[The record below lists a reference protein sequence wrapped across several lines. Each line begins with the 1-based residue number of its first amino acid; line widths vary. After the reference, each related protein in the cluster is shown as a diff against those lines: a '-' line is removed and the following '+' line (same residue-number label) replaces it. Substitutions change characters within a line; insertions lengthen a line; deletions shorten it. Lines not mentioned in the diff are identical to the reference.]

1 MRFSAGSLVLAAASV
16 AQAAHYDV
24 TVGKGG
30 LKFDPPTLHAAAGD
44 TVTYHFYAK
53 NHSVTQASFNEPCQP
68 LSGGFFSGFVPTES
82 PDVPAR
88 TTFTITVQDA
98 TRPIWVYCSQTTGNH
113 CQSGMVQAINAPS
126 TGNTFEAFA
135 EKAKTAPTS
144 TSPLDGLP
152 NGGHREILVDVGKNG
167 LTFEPNNIIELPRT
181 RVKFSFNPRNH
192 SVVQSSFD
200 NPCQPIGPGGFSSG
214 HIPVANSPSGVFFD
228 VIIPDTKPLWFYCGQ
243 TNGNHCQSGMV
254 GSINA
259 PAAGERTLAA
269 YVAKAKAAPPPST
282 IPAFAPLGGT
292 VSVNGTVIHVF
303 NGNALPSQV
312 ANNSPAA
319 TSTAPST
326 GNDNSNNNNN
336 GGAGAGASA
345 TKVSPPASSQ
355 TLPAPGQG
363 ANEYFA
369 NKAGGGTPKHWGW
382 AEKLSDT
389 ASDFLQLHLRVEDL
403 LANLLWEAY
412 LKLEEGGA
420 WHGIYPQTIVDT
432 IGAWT
437 AQSVI
442 HTATTAAVLEH
453 YSKTALESCK
463 WKLPL
468 DGVDSFLSAYN
479 KINLAQIG
487 ALIDIS
493 AQVAAADPFV
503 VPILFTQVGSKS
515 RAAGVVNMMQ
525 NHMAAI
531 SPREV
536 AIPATLAWSYVLSN
550 YVESCPTQLTIEGEK
565 EKKWPAL
572 SVPTT
577 RTNPTTGAEVVLKYE
592 GGKAGEGHF
601 LAFIGPYGELE
612 YSSVDDKTKVAKVP
626 EGWSGDVFIVV
637 TNKAGAKLDE
647 LEDFVVAGPELVW
660 L

>member
-1 MRFSAGSLVLAAASV
+1 MRFSAGSLALATASAV
-16 AQAAHYDV
+16 QAAHHTV

-30 LKFDPPTLHAAAGD
+30 LRFDPPTLTAAAGD
-44 TVTYHFYAK
+44 TITYQFFAR
-53 NHSVTQASFNEPCQP
+53 NHSVTQSSFNEPCQP

-82 PDVPAR
+82 PDVSSR

-98 TRPIWVYCSQTTGNH
+98 TRPIWLYCGQTNGNH
-113 CQSGMVQAINAPS
+113 CQSGMVQAINAPT
-126 TGNTFEAFA
+126 TGENTFQAFV

-144 TSPLDGLP
+144 KSPADGLP

-167 LTFEPNNIIELPRT
+167 LTFEPNNIVELPRT
-181 RVKFSFNPRNH
+181 RVRFSFNPRNH

-228 VIIPDTKPLWFYCGQ
+228 LIIPDTKPLWFYCGQ

-259 PAAGERTLAA
+259 PTSGERTLAA
-269 YVAKAKAAPPPST
+269 FINKAKAAPPPST

-292 VSVNGTVIHVF
+292 VTVNGTVLHVF
-303 NGNALPSQV
+303 NGNTLPSQV
-312 ANNSPAA
+312 ANNNPPA
-319 TSTAPST
+319 TSTAPNN
-326 GNDNSNNNNN
+326 GNNNNN
-336 GGAGAGASA
+336 GNNGGAAGPAQ
-345 TKVSPPASSQ
+345 TKTSPPASSQ
-355 TLPAPGQG
+355 TLPQPGQG
-363 ANEYFA
+363 ADDYFA

-382 AEKLSDT
+382 TEKLSDT
-389 ASDFLQLHLRVEDL
+389 ASDFLQLHLRIEDL
-403 LANLLWEAY
+403 IANLLWEAY
-412 LKLEEGGA
+412 LKLEKGGA
-420 WHGIYPQTIVDT
+420 WHGVYPQTIVDT

-437 AQSVI
+437 AQAVI
-442 HTATTAAVLEH
+442 HTATTSAVLEH
-453 YSKTALESCK
+453 YQKPILSSCK

-468 DGVDSFLSAYN
+468 DTVDSFLSAYN

-493 AQVAAADPFV
+493 GQVATADPWV
-503 VPILFTQVGSKS
+503 VPILLTQVGSKS

-525 NHMAAI
+525 NHMASI

-536 AIPATLAWSYVLSN
+536 AVPAILAWSYVLNN
-550 YVESCPTQLTIEGEK
+550 YVENCPSALTIEGEK
-565 EKKWPAL
+565 EKKWPVL
-572 SVPTT
+572 TVPTVKPGEIT
-577 RTNPTTGAEVVLKYE
+577 VKYD
-592 GGKAGEGHF
+592 GKAGEAAF
-601 LAFIGPYGELE
+601 VAFIGPYGELE
-612 YSSVDDKTKVAKVP
+612 YSSVDDKSKIVKVP

-637 TNKAGAKLDE
+637 TNKAGVKLDE
-647 LEDFVVAGPELVW
+647 LEDFVIAGPELVW